1 MLQTVGLVRVAVE
14 PVGNIQQQM
23 RAVFVADTAVEN
35 AVPVVF
41 VTVMIIQIV
50 RKEKPVAL
58 EHASSVVQIRAV
70 LVRSSV
76 WVVCSIRV
84 VFRVVVVGCGVLFRV
99 VRIQCVSLLRVVVV
113 CVVR

>member
-1 MLQTVGLVRVAVE
+1 VAALSANADPAAVLLV
-14 PVGNIQQQM
+14 
-23 RAVFVADTAVEN
+23 
-35 AVPVVF
+35 
-41 VTVMIIQIV
+41 V
-50 RKEKPVAL
+50 RMF
-58 EHASSVVQIRAV
+58 AV

-84 VFRVVVVGCGVLFRV
+84 VFRVVVVGCGVLLRV